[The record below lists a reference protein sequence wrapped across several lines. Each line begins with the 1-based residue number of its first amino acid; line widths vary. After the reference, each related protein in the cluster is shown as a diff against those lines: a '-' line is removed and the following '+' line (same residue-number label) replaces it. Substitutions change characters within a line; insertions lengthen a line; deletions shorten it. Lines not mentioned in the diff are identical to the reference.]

1 MDNARFHK
9 TQQVQDAITTGG
21 HTLLLLP
28 PYSPHLNAA
37 ESVFSSVKT
46 HVRQEVIEA
55 ETLAGHV
62 ASSLARINA
71 AMARGWIREVGRNFQ
86 LSLAGAP
93 LGRLYDVRQAL
104 PEGYHDPYVE
114 GWGDEAEH
122 EEEEE
127 DGEAIDEDNEDE
139 EEDIDEDE
147 EEDINEDEEEGN
159 DDSQG
164 EEIEEDEDDDAW
176 DEVQAHAHRK
186 YSPLRTRSGKTRN

>member
-1 MDNARFHK
+1 
-9 TQQVQDAITTGG
+9 
-21 HTLLLLP
+21 
-28 PYSPHLNAA
+28 
-37 ESVFSSVKT
+37 SVFSSVKT
-46 HVRQEVIEA
+46 HVRQEIVEA

-62 ASSLARINA
+62 ANSLERITA

-114 GWGDEAEH
+114 GWGDEPEY

-127 DGEAIDEDNEDE
+127 EEEGIDEDSKDE
-139 EEDIDEDE
+139 EEDVDEDQGEDIDEDE
-147 EEDINEDEEEGN
+147 EEGN
-159 DDSQG
+159 DGDQRD
-164 EEIEEDEDDDAW
+164 ELEEDDDDDAL
-176 DEVQAHAHRK
+176 DGYQVYARRR

>member
-9 TQQVQDAITTGG
+9 TQRVKDAITASG

-46 HVRQEVIEA
+46 HVRQEVVEA

-62 ASSLARINA
+62 ASGLERISA
-71 AMARGWIREVGRNFQ
+71 AMARGWIHEVGRNFQ

-114 GWGDEAEH
+114 GWNDEAEH
-122 EEEEE
+122 EEEE
-127 DGEAIDEDNEDE
+127 ADE
-139 EEDIDEDE
+139 EDVDEDE
-147 EEDINEDEEEGN
+147 EEGSGDDRGEEVEEDEEE
-159 DDSQG
+159 
-164 EEIEEDEDDDAW
+164 EEEEEEEVEEEDDAQ
-176 DEVQAHAHRK
+176 DEVQVDARSK
-186 YSPLRTRSGKTRN
+186 YSPLRTRSGKARN

>member
-1 MDNARFHK
+1 MDSARFHK
-9 TQQVQDAITTGG
+9 TQRVKDAITASG

-46 HVRQEVIEA
+46 HVCQEVVEA

-62 ASSLARINA
+62 ASGIERINA

-86 LSLAGAP
+86 LSLVAAP

-114 GWGDEAEH
+114 GWDNEAEH

-127 DGEAIDEDNEDE
+127 E
-139 EEDIDEDE
+139 EVVDEDE
-147 EEDINEDEEEGN
+147 EEGSGSDQGEEVEEDGEEDEEEEDG
-159 DDSQG
+159 
-164 EEIEEDEDDDAW
+164 EEDEEEEDDMQDELRVDA
-176 DEVQAHAHRK
+176 R
-186 YSPLRTRSGKTRN
+186 